1 MEEIK
6 RLIEELNRAFME
18 HKSKND
24 QRLAEIQKK
33 GYADPILEEQVETIF
48 ERPVFGTILMMMPT
62 QWAHGFYCSPCF

>member
-24 QRLAEIQKK
+24 QRLAEI
-33 GYADPILEEQVETIF
+33 
-48 ERPVFGTILMMMPT
+48 
-62 QWAHGFYCSPCF
+62 